1 MCPRKTRCRG
11 SRTTKPATVT
21 VLDDKRSW
29 QLANG
34 LQITCINTQWAG
46 GSEEISGVGGKQLDG
61 SPWNS
66 PVGAVIEAI
75 RDGQSYFVVTS
86 VEALLVS
93 VYIDATGKKRLK
105 AGFDEDDAR
114 LLRLARCA

>member
-1 MCPRKTRCRG
+1 MD
-11 SRTTKPATVT
+11 
-21 VLDDKRSW
+21 LDDKRSRR
-29 QLANG
+29 LANG
-34 LQITCINTQWAG
+34 LQIACINTQWVG
-46 GSEEISGVGGKQLDG
+46 GIEEISRVGGAQLDG

-66 PVGAVIEAI
+66 PVGDVIEAM

-93 VYIDATGKKRLK
+93 VYIDAAGKNRLK
-105 AGFDEDDAR
+105 AGFDENDAR

>member
-1 MCPRKTRCRG
+1 
-11 SRTTKPATVT
+11 
-21 VLDDKRSW
+21 
-29 QLANG
+29 
-34 LQITCINTQWAG
+34 
-46 GSEEISGVGGKQLDG
+46 
-61 SPWNS
+61 
-66 PVGAVIEAI
+66 VIEAI

-93 VYIDATGKKRLK
+93 VYIDAKGKKRLK

>member
-1 MCPRKTRCRG
+1 M
-11 SRTTKPATVT
+11 
-21 VLDDKRSW
+21 
-29 QLANG
+29 
-34 LQITCINTQWAG
+34 G
-46 GSEEISGVGGKQLDG
+46 GIEEISRVGGAQAG
-61 SPWNS
+61 SAPWNS

-93 VYIDATGKKRLK
+93 VYVDATGKKRLR